1 MGSALK
7 LPHEAWVLV
16 CDGRKA
22 LFLRNE
28 GDRLFPNLKVRQ
40 VLHGKDNP
48 ATHEQGTDRPG
59 RVAMG
64 THRSATEQTDWHEI
78 AEHRFASEISAAL
91 ARLHHAEPLA
101 GLVIVAPPRTLADL
115 RHALPKDVRAAVLE
129 EIDKDLTK
137 MPADAIERHLTAA

>member
-1 MGSALK
+1 MGLALK

-28 GDRLFPNLKVRQ
+28 GDKVYANLHIQRVF
-40 VLHGKDNP
+40 HAADNP
-48 ATHEQGTDRPG
+48 ATHEQGSDRPG
-59 RVAMG
+59 RAAMG
-64 THRSATEQTDWHEI
+64 THRSAMGDTDWHEI
-78 AEHRFASEISAAL
+78 AEHRFAAEIASAVVK
-91 ARLHHAEPLA
+91 LHNDAPLA

-115 RHALPKDVRAAVLE
+115 RHALPKQVHEVVLE

-137 MPADAIERHLTAA
+137 MPADEIERHLTAA